1 MQSQVRG
8 GIKTELKPKH
18 FLPLKIDLPDLPT
31 QENIRDRINNIS
43 KEINEM
49 NHFYAQN
56 ENYVNKLCQ
65 AIFQEAVQGKIISQN
80 PNDEPASVL
89 LKKIKEEK
97 EKMIKEKKIRKDK
110 FLPPIK
116 EEEIP
121 FELPSGWDFVRIID
135 VCYKITDGTHHTP
148 RYVEEGVPFL
158 SIKDIDFG
166 KISYNSCRHITSNEH
181 KELIKRCKPEKND
194 LLFCRIGTLGRCALI
209 RDDREF
215 SIFVSLGLIK
225 FFTNFIDKDYFE
237 QLMNSPIMYKQYLE
251 IKAGGLHTN
260 KLNLTDMPKLII
272 PIPPLNEQ
280 KRIVE
285 KIDQLM
291 KLCDELKIKVKE
303 NQKNANL
310 LMEAVLR
317 EAFEVKV

>member
-1 MQSQVRG
+1 M
-8 GIKTELKPKH
+8 
-18 FLPLKIDLPDLPT
+18 
-31 QENIRDRINNIS
+31 
-43 KEINEM
+43 
-49 NHFYAQN
+49 
-56 ENYVNKLCQ
+56 
-65 AIFQEAVQGKIISQN
+65 
-80 PNDEPASVL
+80 
-89 LKKIKEEK
+89 
-97 EKMIKEKKIRKDK
+97 
-110 FLPPIK
+110 
-116 EEEIP
+116 
-121 FELPSGWDFVRIID
+121 
-135 VCYKITDGTHHTP
+135 
-148 RYVEEGVPFL
+148 
-158 SIKDIDFG
+158 
-166 KISYNSCRHITSNEH
+166 
-181 KELIKRCKPEKND
+181 IKRCKPEKND

-303 NQKNANL
+303 KMSDDKKTLNEIKEIGKK
-310 LMEAVLR
+310 MENSISEYFDR
-317 EAFEVKV
+317 EELADPTINFD